1 MIFLLSLC
9 RSSAISIIIS
19 LSIVAL
25 TTRLFRFLSQFSK
38 VSKVSSRDQI
48 STLVYWGSGGHTT
61 EMIRLI
67 RNLSASKYRPL
78 LFTLSN
84 SDRTSEDKINSAN
97 LARERE
103 VVWKTVYRSRE
114 VKQSWLST
122 IFTTLLCTLDCFLL
136 IWRFR
141 PGLILCN
148 GPGTCV
154 PICYCAFM
162 MRLLG
167 IYTPKIV
174 YVESFCR
181 VKSLSLSGKLI
192 YPIADKFIVQW
203 PELTRLYDK
212 AVYIGR
218 VC

>member
-9 RSSAISIIIS
+9 RASVISIIVSLIS
-19 LSIVAL
+19 VAL
-25 TTRLFRFLSQFSK
+25 TIRLFICLSQSSK
-38 VSKVSSRDQI
+38 ASKVSSRDQI
-48 STLVYWGSGGHTT
+48 STLVYWGSGGHTA

-78 LFTLSN
+78 FFILSN
-84 SDRTSEDKINSAN
+84 SDKTSGDKINSAN
-97 LARERE
+97 LAHERE
-103 VVWKTVYRSRE
+103 VVWKTVYRTRE

-122 IFTTLLCTLDCFLL
+122 ILTTVICTVDCFML
-136 IWRFR
+136 IWRLR

-162 MRLLG
+162 MRFLG
-167 IYTPKIV
+167 IYRPTIV

-203 PELTRLYDK
+203 PELTQLYHK
-212 AVYIGR
+212 ALYIGR